1 MKVKGILWHSTG
13 ANNPKISRYVQPSA
27 DDPNYEYLMSL
38 LGDNPNNNDW
48 NHTVVYAGLNAWI
61 GKLADGSVATVQS
74 MPWDFA
80 PWGCGEGPKGS
91 CNDGWIQFEICED
104 GLNDPNYFAEVYQ
117 EACELT
123 AYLCLMYNIDPN
135 GTVEHNGVTV
145 PTILCHHDSYK
156 LGLGSGHSDVTHWF
170 PRYGKSMTSVRQ
182 DVATLMKGN
191 SILIPIIENEDDEDM
206 TQEQFNR
213 MMDNYLIQL
222 AKQPPSDWSKDCRT
236 YCEAKGL
243 IKGDEK
249 GNKMYKKFV
258 TREELASVLHRIFE
272 YGLPK

>member
-1 MKVKGILWHSTG
+1 
-13 ANNPKISRYVQPSA
+13 
-27 DDPNYEYLMSL
+27 
-38 LGDNPNNNDW
+38 
-48 NHTVVYAGLNAWI
+48 
-61 GKLADGSVATVQS
+61 
-74 MPWDFA
+74 
-80 PWGCGEGPKGS
+80 
-91 CNDGWIQFEICED
+91 
-104 GLNDPNYFAEVYQ
+104 
-117 EACELT
+117 
-123 AYLCLMYNIDPN
+123 MYNIDPN

-222 AKQPPSDWSKDCRT
+222 AK
-236 YCEAKGL
+236 
-243 IKGDEK
+243 
-249 GNKMYKKFV
+249 
-258 TREELASVLHRIFE
+258 
-272 YGLPK
+272 